1 MPTVTEKSHIGN
13 NTTAS

>member
-1 MPTVTEKSHIGN
+1 MPTVTEKTHIGN